1 MFENNDPNTE
11 NNESSTYRYT
21 PERGTQSDYTA
32 GAHNADSQYSSGPQS
47 GYIPGSYSCS
57 PEPPKKKK
65 KLSAGKIIAIAL
77 ACALLGGCLGVG
89 ATLLLRNNTENQT
102 PSTGTTMY
110 VGERQTEKV
119 NTART
124 DTSEKLTPR
133 EVYAQNVNSTVGITT
148 SITTNYWGYQ
158 TTSAASGSGFILTED
173 GYILT
178 NYHVIQNSSSVQV
191 TTYDNTSYSASIVGY
206 DESNDIAVLKI
217 DATGLTPVVLGSSDD
232 LYVGDEV
239 MAIGN
244 PLGELTFSLTVGYV
258 SALDREVTLSS
269 GTTMD
274 LIQTDAAINSGN
286 SGGAL
291 FNSYG
296 EVVGITNAKYSS
308 SSSSGSA
315 SIDNIGFAIPINH
328 VKNII
333 TSIIEKGYIVKPY
346 IGVSVTTVSSEM
358 VSYGLPQGAAIKAVS
373 ENSPAAECGLKI
385 NDIITAIN
393 GEEITTS
400 SELVKIVSASQP
412 GDEMTLT
419 VYRQG
424 ESEQLT
430 LTLTVGEQQK
440 SALADPT
447 SSSNQQQSSGSYGG
461 FPFGFGLFG
470 CETLLPLG
478 CEALGF
484 GALFG
489 CETLGLGLFGRAA
502 LCLPFGLRGPG
513 GDDDAHGHQIAS
525 RGEVLRREARLGEPA
540 AEDHLGLHAIGSG
553 LGHGE
558 VLGRRGLRG
567 AAALDLDGHRAV
579 EDGGTVFGD
588 AGDQAIEL
596 FAVSVPRDVE
606 HVVVGDESE
615 GVLGRRGSGGSVR
628 RLAEGRDCQESQ
640 RKQKGQES
648 IHGIMDLFGLPRG
661 QNIPGPDRG
670 DSG

>member
-1 MFENNDPNTE
+1 MYENNDPNTE
-11 NNESSTYRYT
+11 NNKSSTYRYT
-21 PERGTQSDYTA
+21 PERDTQSDYTA
-32 GAHNADSQYSSGPQS
+32 GAHNTDSQYSSGPQS
-47 GYIPGSYSCS
+47 GYIPGSYSYS

-178 NYHVIQNSSSVQV
+178 NYHVIENSSSVQV

-385 NDIITAIN
+385 NDIITAIDDTA
-393 GEEITTS
+393 IDS
-400 SELVKIVSASQP
+400 PSALTAALSTGYKA
-412 GDEMTLT
+412 GDTATLT
-419 VYRQG
+419 VIR
-424 ESEQLT
+424 
-430 LTLTVGEQQK
+430 
-440 SALADPT
+440 
-447 SSSNQQQSSGSYGG
+447 NQQEVKLTITFDEKNAQTEANNPLQQSGNTQSQQQQGQSGYSQW
-461 FPFGFGLFG
+461 PFGGSW
-470 CETLLPLG
+470 
-478 CEALGF
+478 
-484 GALFG
+484 
-489 CETLGLGLFGRAA
+489 
-502 LCLPFGLRGPG
+502 PFG
-513 GDDDAHGHQIAS
+513 
-525 RGEVLRREARLGEPA
+525 
-540 AEDHLGLHAIGSG
+540 
-553 LGHGE
+553 
-558 VLGRRGLRG
+558 
-567 AAALDLDGHRAV
+567 
-579 EDGGTVFGD
+579 
-588 AGDQAIEL
+588 
-596 FAVSVPRDVE
+596 
-606 HVVVGDESE
+606 
-615 GVLGRRGSGGSVR
+615 
-628 RLAEGRDCQESQ
+628 
-640 RKQKGQES
+640 
-648 IHGIMDLFGLPRG
+648 
-661 QNIPGPDRG
+661 
-670 DSG
+670 